1 VHESVDVPV
10 VPRLMPVGA
19 RVQLTPVVGAVEVA
33 RLTVPAN
40 PLIGLTVTVDVPVV
54 PALTVIVAGDGM
66 VKLKSWTMNVT
77 IEE

>member
-1 VHESVDVPV
+1 MDVPV
-10 VPRLMPVGA
+10 VPRLMLVGA

-66 VKLKSWTMNVT
+66 VKLKSCTMNVT

>member
-1 VHESVDVPV
+1 MDVPV
-10 VPRLMPVGA
+10 VPRLMLVGA
-19 RVQLTPVVGAVEVA
+19 SVQLMPVVGAVEVA

-40 PLIGLTVTVDVPVV
+40 PLIGFTLTVDVPVV

>member
-1 VHESVDVPV
+1 MHESVDVPV
-10 VPRLMPVGA
+10 VPRLMLVGA
-19 RVQLTPVVGAVEVA
+19 SEQLMPVVGAVEVA
-33 RLTVPAN
+33 RLMVPAN
-40 PLIGLTVTVDVPVV
+40 PLIGFTLTVDVPVV

>member
-1 VHESVDVPV
+1 MDVPV
-10 VPRLMPVGA
+10 APRLMLVGA